1 MDTENALSAWLE
13 LGPDNYVLETE
24 GSLLNT
30 GLVVGSELAMV
41 IDTGCGPRQ
50 GREILAAVREKT
62 QLPLVVVNT
71 HAHYDHF
78 FGNAVFADDGV
89 TEFWAH
95 ANCAATIERD
105 ADNQRRFVATNEPEM
120 AAGEGDAVEIVVPNA
135 LVHDQP
141 VLVDLGGITA
151 TLFYLGRAHTDG
163 DLLVGTSSTL
173 YVGDL
178 VEQGA
183 HPSFEDSY
191 PEEWA
196 DALRHIS
203 ALRHRYEFL
212 VPGHGKH
219 VSDEFVKT
227 MADTM
232 GTAVR
237 QATQSIRDMPSDA
250 TKAIPVLPYGPE
262 QSRWFIKRLQETNA
276 QGRTSLGTPD
286 FGPGATGS
294 YPS

>member
-1 MDTENALSAWLE
+1 MFEWLE
-13 LGPDNYVLETE
+13 VGADNHVITTK

-30 GLVVGSELAMV
+30 GLIVGTERALV

-50 GREILAAVREKT
+50 GREILHAVREKT
-62 QLPLVVVNT
+62 DLPLVVVNT
-71 HAHYDHF
+71 HAHFDHF
-78 FGNAVFADDGV
+78 FGNAVFAAAGV

-95 ANCAATIERD
+95 QNCAVEIEQRGD
-105 ADNQRRFVATNEPEM
+105 LQRRHVETIEPEM
-120 AAGEGDAVEIVVPNA
+120 SAGVGESVELVVPNA
-135 LVHDQP
+135 IVKEQP

-151 TLFYLGRAHTDG
+151 TLFYLGRGHTGG
-163 DLLVGTSSTL
+163 DLLVGTPTTL

-196 DALRHIS
+196 EVLRHVS
-203 ALRHRYEFL
+203 ALRRRYEFL
-212 VPGHGKH
+212 IPGHGKPC
-219 VSDEFVKT
+219 SDQYVKT

-232 GTAVR
+232 TTAVR
-237 QATQSIRDMPSDA
+237 QARQPIRDTPNDA

-262 QSRWFIKRLQETNA
+262 QSRWFIKRLQETRRNSQEA
-276 QGRTSLGTPD
+276 HSKMRFS
-286 FGPGATGS
+286 
-294 YPS
+294 